1 MEWLIKRLKIS
12 KIFADFQT
20 LCTCQDN
27 FNITPK
33 KPYITHPCDPQLKLF
48 FGYDELHLFKSFA
61 NHIRDDTC
69 MLPDGSLFS
78 IQEFQDLLDKRGS
91 SSEFTLGQH
100 LHQKQLSAK
109 GQNRQTV
116 SHVVNMVSHET
127 ADLIDH
133 FHPFDPDDL
142 ENTENDKWHKLS
154 RCCRIMADM
163 HLVMTSNRDEPSS
176 KNKLHSPLGLSA
188 CFTSG

>member
-1 MEWLIKRLKIS
+1 MEWLIKELKIS

-20 LCTCQDN
+20 MCQDN

-163 HLVMTSNRDEPSS
+163 HLVMTSNRDEQSS

>member
-1 MEWLIKRLKIS
+1 
-12 KIFADFQT
+12 
-20 LCTCQDN
+20 
-27 FNITPK
+27 
-33 KPYITHPCDPQLKLF
+33 
-48 FGYDELHLFKSFA
+48 
-61 NHIRDDTC
+61 

-163 HLVMTSNRDEPSS
+163 HLVMTSNRDEESS

-188 CFTSG
+188 CFTSGYVRLGNLSGLFYLYMLCHIRICSFNLSCLLYCFRQM